1 MQGNI
6 SPKIMWESD
15 QIVCLVTLCP
25 IGLLKTVI
33 SILLLI
39 ILYFTFLWASAWI
52 RYFNNLDSRF
62 GNTIWRW
69 SYDYPV
75 KGKRDISNLDDENFV
90 ILRRKRNR
98 AVTIMYW
105 IFFLSFIIFM
115 SFISKILFLILN

>member
-1 MQGNI
+1 MLT
-6 SPKIMWESD
+6 E
-15 QIVCLVTLCP
+15 
-25 IGLLKTVI
+25 
-33 SILLLI
+33 ILLLI
-39 ILYFTFLWASAWI
+39 IFGFIFIWSTAWI
-52 RYFNNLDSRF
+52 RYFNNLDERL
-62 GNTIWRW
+62 GNSIWRW